1 MNGNGFSTDKT
12 SGLPGYGSRGVGSP
26 SDRTGA
32 TRVVLAGNHLLS
44 LLTSQNITPL
54 ERVFRRNPIDG
65 VLTATPARPFK
76 FEMGAIDVPNQMV
89 FVLLDWR
96 FAIYVPGAQPG
107 NTIELEERQLSTS
120 VGFDVQFT
128 DKRTAN
134 LEYQLEPS
142 PPSLATDTFAQNP
155 NAGLIPTSGVGPTI
169 TRPNGS
175 VFINTDPQQNTNIRP
190 DGGTFTAA
198 APQSLFD
205 QLRASSFAGAAGT
218 ALSTLPARHRRDMQF
233 AMPFTYVINE
243 NQRVNF
249 STVVFRPIP
258 IAVSFFEVEASGFFI
273 GQNALK
279 DFLDAIVP
287 QAPRSGSV

>member
-1 MNGNGFSTDKT
+1 
-12 SGLPGYGSRGVGSP
+12 
-26 SDRTGA
+26 
-32 TRVVLAGNHLLS
+32 VLAGNHLLS

-54 ERVFRRNPIDG
+54 ERVFRRSPIDG

-76 FEMGAIDVPNQMV
+76 FEMGAIDVPAQMV

-107 NTIELEERQLSTS
+107 NVIELEERQLATS

-128 DKRTAN
+128 DKRTSN

-155 NAGLIPTSGVGPTI
+155 NAGLIPTSGVGPT
-169 TRPNGS
+169 TLRPDGS
-175 VFINTDPQQNTNIRP
+175 VFIGTAPLQNTNVRS
-190 DGGTFTAA
+190 DGTNFTSAV
-198 APQSLFD
+198 PQSVFD
-205 QLRASSFAGAAGT
+205 QLRASSFAGASGS
-218 ALSTLPARHRRDMQF
+218 ALSTLPERHRRDMQF
-233 AMPFTYVINE
+233 AMPFTYVINS

-249 STVVFRPIP
+249 STVCFRPIP
-258 IAVSFFEVEASGFFI
+258 LAISFFEVEASGFFI

-279 DFLDAIVP
+279 DFLDSIVP
-287 QAPRSGSV
+287 QAPRPGSI